1 VWLVQAHDTDT
12 SMTSRSAAVEESPR
26 PATSTVPKADRS
38 TGRSGVRA
46 ATALTSTQWYS
57 DSYVKRNVNFSI
69 LNVRIAPIS
78 QHCAR
83 RLTRA
88 WVDATAREIAAG
100 RVVILDA
107 GDEIDPEQIERD
119 ERP

>member
-1 VWLVQAHDTDT
+1 
-12 SMTSRSAAVEESPR
+12 M
-26 PATSTVPKADRS
+26 
-38 TGRSGVRA
+38 
-46 ATALTSTQWYS
+46 Y
-57 DSYVKRNVNFSI
+57 
-69 LNVRIAPIS
+69 RIAPIS
-78 QHCAR
+78 QHAAR

>member
-1 VWLVQAHDTDT
+1 
-12 SMTSRSAAVEESPR
+12 M
-26 PATSTVPKADRS
+26 
-38 TGRSGVRA
+38 
-46 ATALTSTQWYS
+46 Y
-57 DSYVKRNVNFSI
+57 
-69 LNVRIAPIS
+69 RIAPIS

-107 GDEIDPEQIERD
+107 GDEIDREQIERD